1 MKTMFKFAALALTA
15 ALATGCSS
23 VSKEEA
29 ERQAVTDT
37 AIATAQSRAD
47 GAFSK
52 AEEALAA
59 AQKAQQTADD
69 ANERAL
75 RMLEK
80 SSRK

>member
-1 MKTMFKFAALALTA
+1 MKAMFKFAALGLAA
-15 ALATGCSS
+15 ALAAGCSS
-23 VSKEEA
+23 ASKEQV

-47 GAFSK
+47 LAFGK